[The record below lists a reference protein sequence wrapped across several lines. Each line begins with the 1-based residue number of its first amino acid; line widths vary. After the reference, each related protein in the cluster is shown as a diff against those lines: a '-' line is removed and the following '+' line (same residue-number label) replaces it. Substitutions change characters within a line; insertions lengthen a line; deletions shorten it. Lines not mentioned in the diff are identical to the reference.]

1 MSETESFPVSTSPV
15 GGIALHDDPDQHP
28 AEIDFGAATIWLREH
43 VVLTGGLLII
53 IAEIIWKGQFLSQ
66 MYFSQDDYVNLDI
79 AIKSPFDW
87 HYLSLIGA
95 GHFYPGLRAITW
107 VLARTSLYNWGLDAG
122 VALALVAL
130 ASLAALRLLRLLF
143 GDRPAILIPLTL
155 YALTPLTVPDPGW
168 WSCAMESLPFQPATF
183 ISLHGHVRY
192 IPT

>member
-95 GHFYPGLRAITW
+95 GHFYPALRPITCL
-107 VLARTSLYNWGLDAG
+107 LAPTSLYTC
-122 VALALVAL
+122 ALNSASPLPLVAL
-130 ASLAALRLLRLLF
+130 
-143 GDRPAILIPLTL
+143 P
-155 YALTPLTVPDPGW
+155 
-168 WSCAMESLPFQPATF
+168 
-183 ISLHGHVRY
+183 
-192 IPT
+192 